1 MISIRS
7 RGAGPFGWALA
18 FATILHLG
26 LILGIAIEP
35 PDMRPSEAGRETLE
49 ILLVRA
55 SEPSPE
61 PPSASA
67 LAQIDHLGA
76 GGDAAADAEA
86 PLLDPA
92 GAIDTP
98 IEVGIEAPPEPLLA
112 EPPTPEP
119 PIEARPD
126 PIDVARI
133 LDSRGAEIA
142 RLTERARERSS
153 AYANRPRRKAISAS
167 TTEYKYASYLDDW
180 RRKVEQIGN
189 LNYPE
194 VAKQRQLYGNLILHV
209 AVRADGQVETIRVL
223 RSSGFTELDEA
234 AVRIVELAAP
244 FAPFPPEIRAET
256 DVLDITR
263 TWQFLHGHRLGWGQ

>member
-1 MISIRS
+1 MT

-18 FATILHLG
+18 LATALHLG
-26 LILGIAIEP
+26 LILGIAIQP
-35 PDMRPSEAGRETLE
+35 PDVRPSEGGRETLE

-55 SEPSPE
+55 AEPSPE

-76 GGDAAADAEA
+76 GGDAAADAEV
-86 PLLDPA
+86 PVSDPE
-92 GAIDTP
+92 GAIDTSV
-98 IEVGIEAPPEPLLA
+98 EVEFEAPPEPLF
-112 EPPTPEP
+112 EDPPILEP
-119 PIEARPD
+119 PIETRPA

-133 LDSRGAEIA
+133 FDSRGAEIA
-142 RLTERARERSS
+142 RLTERARERSN

-223 RSSGFTELDEA
+223 RSSGFAELDEA

-244 FAPFPPEIRAET
+244 FAPFPPAIRAET